1 MCFSSISARFSCAI
15 DFFLSNRQ
23 LLDKPIKGEL
33 IPVMALYVQYCCN
46 CIHECPREFDIV
58 DDFRLFL
65 EEINGISA
73 NALKFGSLTYGQDAL
88 VWINI
93 ANIEILKEKLE
104 NREDSND
111 ARIPES
117 AKTAESSITIGKF
130 VRGKEKYDH
139 LLEILSQPLYT
150 CLSNPKL
157 PGFDC
162 DMDRLREMLVKPTAM
177 ALLGIERA
185 QLLTEKKPFYEAC
198 EIASHNQ
205 TLSNLCLNPKAIG
218 LSVQDLPSN
227 VKTHKVIQS
236 CKSLIGKDVLAC
248 VKNKIHYLPLVT
260 NSTDIY
266 LGNCSYLDTCHKLK
280 SCRYLHFYTLNPPS
294 KRENEGK
301 EGKNDGKRDERG
313 SEMDPNGVSAI
324 EYTIGECFN
333 AMLKPIL
340 PPQWISCDVRTLP
353 FNILGKFSAIIS
365 DPAWDIHM
373 SLPYGTCKDS
383 ELLSLPMAELQD
395 EGILLLWVTGRSIE
409 IGRKAMAQWG
419 YTVSDEVIWIKLNQL
434 RRTIVTGR
442 TGHWLNHSKEHLLLG
457 IKGNPVWLNR
467 RVDSDIIVSGTRETL
482 RKPDEL
488 YGMVERMVGRHSR
501 KLEIFGRDH
510 NIRPG
515 WFSKYNQVETIIYI
529 SLLTYSH
536 WKSGHGHVDPRE
548 GSVG

>member
-1 MCFSSISARFSCAI
+1 MCFSHISARFTCAI

-23 LLDKPIKGEL
+23 LLDKPVRGDL
-33 IPVMALYVQYCCN
+33 ILIMAFYIQFCSS
-46 CIHECPREFDIV
+46 CIHECPREFNSV
-58 DDFRLFL
+58 DAFRLFL

-73 NALKFGSLTYGQDAL
+73 NALHLGSLTYGQDAL
-88 VWINI
+88 VWISIVNL
-93 ANIEILKEKLE
+93 EILKEKLGNGAPSE
-104 NREDSND
+104 KTFSGT
-111 ARIPES
+111 
-117 AKTAESSITIGKF
+117 AKIGETIVTKSDRTDVKGKKKDT
-130 VRGKEKYDH
+130 VAGQ

-150 CLSNPKL
+150 SLSDTNS

-162 DMDRLREMLVKPTAM
+162 DMERLRGMLVKPTAM
-177 ALLGIERA
+177 TVLGIERA
-185 QLLTEKKPFYEAC
+185 KLLTEKKPFYEVC
-198 EIASHNQ
+198 EVAAHNQ
-205 TLSNLCLNPKAIG
+205 TLSNLCLNAKAIG

-227 VKTHKVIQS
+227 AKTHKVIQS
-236 CKSLIGKDVLAC
+236 CKSLFGNDVLTC

-260 NSTDIY
+260 KSTDLY

-280 SCRYLHFYTLNPPS
+280 ICRYLHFYTLNPPY
-294 KRENEGK
+294 KRENESK
-301 EGKNDGKRDERG
+301 PEEKSESKKDEHIR
-313 SEMDPNGVSAI
+313 SESNPNGVLAI
-324 EYTIGECFN
+324 EYTIGECFDTL
-333 AMLKPIL
+333 LKPIL
-340 PPQWISCDVRTLP
+340 PPQWINCDVRTLP

-373 SLPYGTCKDS
+373 TLPYGTCKDS

-409 IGRKAMAQWG
+409 IGRKALDRWG

-467 RVDSDIIVSGTRETL
+467 KVDSDIIVSGTRETL

-515 WFSKYNQVETIIYI
+515 WFSKYN
-529 SLLTYSH
+529 
-536 WKSGHGHVDPRE
+536 RF
-548 GSVG
+548 GSFINYRY